1 MHIDSTFEVVAPIDQ
16 VWGTLMDFER
26 VAGCVPGA
34 RILNKLSEDAYQV
47 GMTVKLGPV
56 DMQYKGLLNVVER
69 NAAEHRAVLSGKA
82 QETRGQGTAEATL
95 TLLLTEDGGPTRGTV
110 TADLAL
116 SGKAAAMGKAVIGSV
131 TEQMMSVFAK
141 NLQAMLAEPARE
153 PALVSESASETSAA
167 PPPAEAP
174 VAGAVAGSAPLPTSE
189 LTRPVPIGCPSGHQR
204 GGSARERQPGRVG
217 PRQGRRRRSALEPR
231 QALRR
236 RGRRGVPRLLG
247 RPAVGVPDAPAL
259 RQALRTAHA

>member
-1 MHIDSTFEVVAPIDQ
+1 MHIDSTFGVVAPIDQ
-16 VWGTLMDFER
+16 VWDTLMDFER

-82 QETRGQGTAEATL
+82 QETRGQGTAEATV

-167 PPPAEAP
+167 PAPAEAP

-189 LTRPVPIGCPSGHQR
+189 LTRPVPTAVPPAISAAAAPGSGSLDAWDLAKGVAADQL
-204 GGSARERQPGRVG
+204 SSPGKLFGVVAVVACLAYWAG
-217 PRQGRRRRSALEPR
+217 RRSAFR
-231 QALRR
+231 MLRLC
-236 RGRRGVPRLLG
+236 GRL
-247 RPAVGVPDAPAL
+247 
-259 RQALRTAHA
+259 

>member
-16 VWGTLMDFER
+16 VWDTLTDFER

-56 DMQYKGLLNVVER
+56 NMQYKGLLNVVER

-82 QETRGQGTAEATL
+82 QETRGQGTAAATV

-110 TADLAL
+110 TADVAL

-141 NLQAMLAEPARE
+141 NLQAMLADPAKE
-153 PALVSESASETSAA
+153 PALVSGSASETSAA
-167 PPPAEAP
+167 PAPAPAEDS
-174 VAGAVAGSAPLPTSE
+174 VAGAVAGSAPLQTSE
-189 LTRPVPIGCPSGHQR
+189 LTRPVPMAVPPAISAAAAPASGSLDAWNLAKGVAADQL
-204 GGSARERQPGRVG
+204 SSPGKLFGVVAVVACLAYWAG
-217 PRQGRRRRSALEPR
+217 RRSAFR
-231 QALRR
+231 MLRLC
-236 RGRRGVPRLLG
+236 GRL
-247 RPAVGVPDAPAL
+247 
-259 RQALRTAHA
+259 